1 MAKQL
6 LTKKIVAETKALLER
21 DGAEVTAKAIRD
33 RAGVGSYST
42 ATRLLDELRADE
54 TALLSMP
61 DDVANEYSWFKDF
74 IWTTAMSHATQI
86 FEADRMLLERDRDNA
101 EALARERL
109 NVINEMEADAATQAK
124 RMAQK
129 EERLRAAKSAMTDMK
144 RHAEAERM
152 RAETLQTVIAS
163 MVGDRGADSAP
174 KDASA

>member
-6 LTKKIVAETKALLER
+6 LTKKIVADTKSLIEKE
-21 DGAEVTAKAIRD
+21 GAQVTAKSIRD

-74 IWTTAMSHATQI
+74 IWTTAMSHATQV

-109 NVINEMEADAATQAK
+109 EVIHEMESDAATQAK
-124 RMAQK
+124 RMAQM
-129 EERLRAAKSAMTDMK
+129 EERLRAAKSAMADTK
-144 RHAEAERM
+144 RYAEAERT

-163 MVGDRGADSAP
+163 MAGDRGADTAP